1 MSDLEQKIVAAGA
14 DKAPR
19 LTPDYIKSMIK
30 SEFFFTAEEGV
41 QGHQFQTMYA
51 DEVHGSG
58 LESMG
63 LLTVCVLVL
72 ENGFTIVGH
81 SACASP
87 ENFNFEIGCDV
98 ARENAIE
105 QIWLLEGY
113 RLKQRLFEEAQTKA
127 ALAEFAENNKCEGG
141 GCTI

>member
-19 LTPDYIKSMIK
+19 LTPDYIKSLIK
-30 SEFFFTAEEGV
+30 SEVFFTAAEGIAGAN
-41 QGHQFQTMYA
+41 QNSDSPDTNQET
-51 DEVHGSG
+51 
-58 LESMG
+58 LESHK
-63 LLTVCVLVL
+63 LVTICVLTL
-72 ENGFTIVGH
+72 ENGFTLIGH

-87 ENFNFEIGCDV
+87 ENFNFSIGCDV

-105 QIWLLEGY
+105 QIWLVEGY

>member
-19 LTPDYIKSMIK
+19 LTPDYIKSLIK
-30 SEFFFTAEEGV
+30 SEVFFTASEGIAGANQDSDSPDTV
-41 QGHQFQTMYA
+41 QET
-51 DEVHGSG
+51 
-58 LESMG
+58 LESHN
-63 LLTVCVLVL
+63 LVTICVLTL
-72 ENGFTIVGH
+72 ENGFTLIGH

-87 ENFNFEIGCDV
+87 ENFNFSIGCDV

-105 QIWLLEGY
+105 QIWLVEGY